1 MNQSDIAIIGGGIS
15 GLGLAH
21 FCAKA
26 GNNVR
31 LFERN
36 SKLGGALQ
44 TQSVDDFWLELGAH
58 TCYNSYETLI
68 EILHDLD
75 LLKSIQFR
83 NRKPFRICYNDQLRS
98 IFSQLNKIELLRALP
113 RLLRTRKSGQTVRSY
128 YEKIAGEKNFEHVL
142 SNVFNAVASQSTDQ
156 FPAEI
161 LFKKRPRDKTIPR
174 SFTLPNGLQSIAS
187 SIVSNQRIE
196 CKTSSEVTLLEHKTD
211 SYYIETDDGEK
222 YFSKKLAIATPPAA
236 AAHILNTISPEL
248 SNHLQQIRFVNV
260 ESIGVVIES
269 SHLSLEPMAGAIAC
283 DDVFFS
289 IVSRDVI
296 PHETLRG
303 FTFHFAPNLLSHEE
317 KICRIASLFKISQD
331 NIKSTDEARHILPSF
346 RIEHN
351 EWLAEVDQLLDQTDL
366 LLTGNYFCG
375 MSIEDCLSRSKH
387 QASRLLKSQK

>member
-36 SKLGGALQ
+36 PKLGGALQ
-44 TQSVDDFWLELGAH
+44 TQSVDDFWIELGAH

-75 LLKSIQFR
+75 LLKSIQLR
-83 NRKPFRICYNDQLRS
+83 NRKPFRICYNDQFCS
-98 IFSQLNKIELLRALP
+98 IFSQLNKIELLRSIP
-113 RLLRTRKSGQTVRSY
+113 HLLRTRKSGRTVRSY
-128 YEKIAGEKNFEHVL
+128 YERIAGRKNFERVL
-142 SNVFNAVASQSTDQ
+142 SNIFNAVASQSTNE

-187 SIVSNQRIE
+187 SIVSNRRIE
-196 CKTSSEVTLLEHKTD
+196 CKTSSKVTFLEHQTD
-211 SYYIETDDGEK
+211 GYSIETDDGEK
-222 YFSKKLAIATPPAA
+222 HLSKKLAIATPPAA
-236 AAHILNTISPEL
+236 AAHMLNDICPEL
-248 SNHLQQIRFVNV
+248 SSYLEEIRFVNV

-269 SHLSLEPMAGAIAC
+269 INLKLEPIASAIAS
-283 DDVFFS
+283 DEVFFS
-289 IVSRDVI
+289 IVSRDII

-303 FTFHFAPNLLSHEE
+303 FTFHFAPGLLSHEE
-317 KICRIASLFKISQD
+317 KISRIASLFDISQD
-331 NIKSTDEARHILPSF
+331 KIKSVNDTSHILPSF
-346 RIEHN
+346 RVGHN
-351 EWLAEVDQLLDQTDL
+351 EWLAQVDQLLDQTDL
-366 LLTGNYFCG
+366 LLTGNYFYG
-375 MSIEDCLSRSKH
+375 MSIEDCLSRSKS
-387 QASRLLKSQK
+387 QASRLLKK

>member
-1 MNQSDIAIIGGGIS
+1 VNQSDIAIIGGGIS

-26 GNNVR
+26 GNTVR

-36 SKLGGALQ
+36 STLGGALQ
-44 TQSVDDFWLELGAH
+44 TKSVDDFWLELGAH
-58 TCYNSYETLI
+58 TCYNSYQTLI

-75 LLKSIQFR
+75 LLKSIQLR
-83 NRKPFRICYNDQLRS
+83 NRMPFRICCNDQFHS
-98 IFSQLNKIELLRALP
+98 IFSQLNKIELLRSLP
-113 RLLRTRKSGQTVRSY
+113 RLLRTKKNGQTVRSY
-128 YEKIAGEKNFEHVL
+128 YEKLAGTKNFELVL
-142 SNVFNAVASQSTDQ
+142 SNVFNAVASQSTDE

-187 SIVSNQRIE
+187 SIVSNQKIE
-196 CKTSSEVTLLEHKTD
+196 PKTSSEVIFLKHQTD
-211 SYYIETDDGEK
+211 GYSIETDDGKK

-236 AAHILNTISPEL
+236 AAHILNDVSPEL
-248 SNHLQQIRFVNV
+248 SGYLEQIRFVNV

-269 SHLSLEPMAGAIAC
+269 NNLTLEPIASAIAS

-303 FTFHFAPNLLSHEE
+303 FTFHFAPDLLSHEE
-317 KICRIASLFKISQD
+317 KISRIASLFDISQD
-331 NIKSTDEARHILPSF
+331 TIKSINEAKHILPSF
-346 RIEHN
+346 RIRHN
-351 EWLAEVDQLLDQTDL
+351 EWLAQVDQLLDQTDL
-366 LLTGNYFCG
+366 LLTGNYFYG
-375 MSIEDCLSRSKH
+375 MSIEDCLSRSKS